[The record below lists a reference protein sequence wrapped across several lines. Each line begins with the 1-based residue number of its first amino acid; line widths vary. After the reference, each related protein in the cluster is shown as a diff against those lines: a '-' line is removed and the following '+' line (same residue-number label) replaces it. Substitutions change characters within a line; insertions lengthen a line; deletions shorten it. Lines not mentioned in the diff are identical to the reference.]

1 MRDLTAS
8 VMAEVFHDVEVEPKL
23 QPVTD
28 EGLPSSA
35 NRSAEAR
42 LDIRTRGFWG
52 VNTQEAFF
60 DLRVFHP
67 FASSYSNTS
76 LTSLYRQHERKKKR
90 EYGDRVR
97 EVEMGC
103 FTPLVFSTVGGMGR
117 EAMATFKRLA
127 NLLAEKKNEPYSV
140 VLGWLRVRM
149 SFSLLRSALPGMSA
163 WQAYQKEHFRR

>member
-1 MRDLTAS
+1 MN
-8 VMAEVFHDVEVEPKL
+8 M
-23 QPVTD
+23 
-28 EGLPSSA
+28 
-35 NRSAEAR
+35 
-42 LDIRTRGFWG
+42 
-52 VNTQEAFF
+52 QEAFF
-60 DLRVFHP
+60 DVRVFHP
-67 FASSYSNTS
+67 FASSYSKT
-76 LTSLYRQHERKKKR
+76 LLSLYRQHERKKKR

-149 SFSLLRSALPGMSA
+149 SFSLLRSALACLRGRRTKRNISVVDCIALASA
-163 WQAYQKEHFRR
+163 EGLA

>member
-1 MRDLTAS
+1 MRQ
-8 VMAEVFHDVEVEPKL
+8 KL
-23 QPVTD
+23 LGCEHAGSIFRH
-28 EGLPSSA
+28 EG
-35 NRSAEAR
+35 
-42 LDIRTRGFWG
+42 
-52 VNTQEAFF
+52 
-60 DLRVFHP
+60 FHP
-67 FASSYSNTS
+67 FASSYSSTS

-149 SFSLLRSALPGMSA
+149 SFSLLRSALACLCVRRTKRNISDVDCIALASA
-163 WQAYQKEHFRR
+163 EGLAYVM